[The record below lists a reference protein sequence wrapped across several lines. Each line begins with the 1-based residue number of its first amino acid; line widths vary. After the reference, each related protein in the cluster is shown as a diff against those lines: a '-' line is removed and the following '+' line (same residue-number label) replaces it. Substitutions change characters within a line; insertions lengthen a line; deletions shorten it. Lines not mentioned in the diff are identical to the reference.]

1 MTESMLIADE
11 DVSPAERDVRSIDQ
25 GFLFPKN
32 NAVVIAKRLPPL
44 SLRGAT
50 VRTIVDSSES
60 YWTARTFHS
69 VGMGPVA
76 GEHESSG
83 VFHFVSFDFEANMA
97 SLSGVNRNHS
107 SEPLTQ
113 APLDS
118 PTPTSAEQRIAN
130 LRAWIATHSPLPYEA
145 DDSRESIYGEREE

>member
-1 MTESMLIADE
+1 MTESVMMADE

-44 SLRGAT
+44 SLRYAT
-50 VRTIVDSSES
+50 LRTIVDSSES
-60 YWTARTFHS
+60 DWTARTFHS

-83 VFHFVSFDFEANMA
+83 VFHFVSIDFGANIA
-97 SLSGVNRNHS
+97 PLSGVNRNHS
-107 SEPLTQ
+107 PEPLTQ
-113 APLDS
+113 ETLDF
-118 PTPTSAEQRIAN
+118 PTPTSAEQWIAEF
-130 LRAWIATHSPLPYEA
+130 RAWIASHPRLPYEA
-145 DDSRESIYGEREE
+145 DDSRESIYEGRGE